1 MSKPLSYWD
10 CRYEYELI
18 KDIAE
23 TWGDNLQNISE
34 LDQIYLIARLSMHY
48 WLQHCNGAPTSLAEE
63 VVARLEE
70 LPQGQCG
77 ALIMALANKSSTKP
91 LGYWGCDYEYKLI
104 LDISESY
111 NELQDM
117 SEIDQ
122 VWLLGRCAEH
132 YFLYFNYDD
141 ISSSDEADEVVKRMP
156 TLPAHQIYCLIQ
168 ALANK

>member
-1 MSKPLSYWD
+1 MSKPLGYWD

-23 TWGDNLQNISE
+23 TWGDNLENISE
-34 LDQIYLIARLSMHY
+34 LDQVWLIARLSSHY
-48 WLQHCNGAPTSLAEE
+48 WMQHCDEAPTELAQE
-63 VVARLEE
+63 VDARLEE
-70 LPQGQCG
+70 LPQGQLG

-91 LGYWGCDYEYKLI
+91 MGYWHCDYEYKLI
-104 LDISESY
+104 LDIAESY

-122 VWLLGRCAEH
+122 TWLLGKCADF
-132 YFLYFNYDD
+132 YFINFNYEDV
-141 ISSSDEADEVVKRMP
+141 SSSDEADEVVRRMP
-156 TLPAHQIYCLIQ
+156 TLPAHQIYALIQ